1 MKKNKILV
9 TGASGFIGTHL
20 IDELRKKN
28 INFIGTSHSK
38 SKEFYEINLSKDTKW
53 GNLLNNCDTIIHLAG
68 LAHKKYSKEDLIKI
82 NFEGSV
88 KLIKEAI
95 KSNVKKF
102 IFVSSVAVIQDKSS
116 PYGRVKSMIEY
127 ELVKYSKI
135 SEMSYVIIRPPLIY
149 GNNAPGNFDLLVKII
164 SIFPILPLG
173 SLDNTMSIIGIRNF
187 IEFILFVTHNSKANN
202 NIFLVSDLE
211 NITVTSFI
219 KKIASAKDKYIILIS
234 LNKSVLSFFSSI
246 FGLKKKFE
254 RITNTKSIDS
264 SETYKY
270 LKWYPKYSTE
280 DELDQLKFSIKKN

>member
-1 MKKNKILV
+1 M
-9 TGASGFIGTHL
+9 
-20 IDELRKKN
+20 
-28 INFIGTSHSK
+28 
-38 SKEFYEINLSKDTKW
+38 
-53 GNLLNNCDTIIHLAG
+53 
-68 LAHKKYSKEDLIKI
+68 IKI

-149 GNNAPGNFDLLVKII
+149 GNNAPGNFNLLVKII
-164 SIFPILPLG
+164 SIFRILPLG
-173 SLDNTMSIIGIRNF
+173 SLDNKMSVIGIRNF

-219 KKIASAKDKYIILIS
+219 KKNCQCK
-234 LNKSVLSFFSSI
+234 
-246 FGLKKKFE
+246 
-254 RITNTKSIDS
+254 R
-264 SETYKY
+264 
-270 LKWYPKYSTE
+270 
-280 DELDQLKFSIKKN
+280 

>member
-1 MKKNKILV
+1 MKKNKILI
-9 TGASGFIGTHL
+9 TGASGFVGTHL

-28 INFIGTSHSK
+28 INFIGTSHGK
-38 SKEFYEINLSKDTKW
+38 SKNFFSINLSKDTKW
-53 GNLLNNCDTIIHLAG
+53 DKLLNNCDTVIHLAG

-88 KLIKEAI
+88 KLIKEAV

-116 PYGRVKSMIEY
+116 PYGRVKSMIES
-127 ELVKYSKI
+127 ELIKYSKK

-187 IEFILFVTHNSKANN
+187 IEFILFVTHNSNANN
-202 NIFLVSDLE
+202 NIFLVSDLK

-219 KKIASAKDKYIILIS
+219 KKIANSKNKYIILITI
-234 LNKSVLSFFSSI
+234 NKSVLSFFASI
-246 FGLKKKFE
+246 FGLKQKFE
-254 RITNTKSIDS
+254 KITNTKSIDS
-264 SETYKY
+264 SETYEY
-270 LKWYPKYSTE
+270 LQWYPKYSTE
-280 DELDQLKFSIKKN
+280 DELNQLKFSRKKN